1 MIKVNLLKDH
11 SIQEETVLPGASMP
25 RIPWFAYVYIVV
37 IIAALVMFAYVYNV
51 TGNAITEATA
61 ENQRLE
67 RDLKTMEDLRK
78 QFVELERK
86 KQERQGRINI
96 IEKLL
101 ESQKGPVKLM
111 NAIIQSIPQNN
122 VQNIWL
128 TSLEQTN
135 TGVKVKGET
144 RTPNVLP
151 DFMENLEKSGIFRS
165 VDIEQIERRDEISNF
180 SIICVGK

>member
-11 SIQEETVLPGASMP
+11 SVKEEKILPGDSKP
-25 RIPWFAYVYIVV
+25 GIPWFAYIYILV
-37 IIAALVMFAYVYNV
+37 IIAALAMFAYLYSA
-51 TGNAITEATA
+51 TGSAIKEATA

-67 RDLKTMEDLRK
+67 RDLKAMEDLRK

-86 KQERQGRINI
+86 KQERQGRITI
-96 IEKLL
+96 IERLL

-111 NAIIQSIPQNN
+111 NAVIQSIPESPD
-122 VQNIWL
+122 IWL
-128 TSLEQTN
+128 TSVEQTN

-144 RTPNVLP
+144 RTPDVLP
-151 DFMENLEKSGIFRS
+151 GFMESLEKSGIFRS

-180 SIICVGK
+180 SILCASM